1 MFKFDSSDSTQ
12 RPKLPDSI
20 KIDDIT
26 SGKIDPQLIYN
37 EIERLKAEINILRN
51 DMSMF
56 LQALA
61 TIPESNSPQEYYRT
75 TMSRLEVVQR
85 SIQEYCERY
94 NKLLPIINLAQIKLG
109 HEVEAPPVKK
119 AKVESSNNQ
128 AQVNSKVGSRSSST
142 LEIGGGGGGG
152 PGVNQATSGNG
163 NQNGSRN
170 TKKPIKRGNQTNKI
184 TDGSSSTQPIV
195 I

>member
-1 MFKFDSSDSTQ
+1 MFKFDSINDSL
-12 RPKLPDSI
+12 RPKLPELI

-51 DMSMF
+51 EMSMF

-61 TIPESNSPQEYYRT
+61 TVPESNSPQEYYRT
-75 TMSRLEVVQR
+75 TMSRLEIVQQ

-109 HEVEAPPVKK
+109 HEVEAPPVNK
-119 AKVESSNNQ
+119 AKPNQPQQNNK
-128 AQVNSKVGSRSSST
+128 VKTGSKTPSST
-142 LEIGGGGGGG
+142 E
-152 PGVNQATSGNG
+152 PGVQGQSANLNQSSTNNGNG
-163 NQNGSRN
+163 NASKNV
-170 TKKPIKRGNQTNKI
+170 KKPIKRGSQTNKI
-184 TDGSSSTQPIV
+184 TEGTSTQPIV